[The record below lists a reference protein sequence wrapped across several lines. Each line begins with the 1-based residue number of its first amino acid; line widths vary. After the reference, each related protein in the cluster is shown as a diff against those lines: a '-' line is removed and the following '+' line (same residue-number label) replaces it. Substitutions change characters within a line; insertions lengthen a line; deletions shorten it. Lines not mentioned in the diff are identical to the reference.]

1 MRGPG
6 RSPYRGGLR
15 RGSQFAGLWSP
26 AAFHEIVIAGTY
38 TRNNQIYRV
47 FMPRHPSRVIR
58 RGNQS
63 TEGGSEI
70 IRTALA
76 VALLGFGATAL
87 LAQGDPIAAR
97 KALMKANGDQNRV
110 ATEML
115 EGKRPFNL
123 DEAKKVL
130 ATFAEAGEKAPALF
144 PDDSKTGGDTAA
156 LPPIWENKADFN
168 AKLAKFASDSKA
180 AMDAS
185 KDLDSFKIQ
194 ITEVRKNCGGCHQ
207 TYRKRTS

>member
-1 MRGPG
+1 M
-6 RSPYRGGLR
+6 
-15 RGSQFAGLWSP
+15 
-26 AAFHEIVIAGTY
+26 
-38 TRNNQIYRV
+38 
-47 FMPRHPSRVIR
+47 
-58 RGNQS
+58 
-63 TEGGSEI
+63 
-70 IRTALA
+70 IRTAVA
-76 VALLGFGATAL
+76 VAVLALGATAL
-87 LAQGDPIAAR
+87 MAQSDPIAAR

-115 EGKRPFNL
+115 EGKRPFNV

-156 LPPIWENKADFN
+156 LPAIWENKADFQ
-168 AKLAKFASDSKA
+168 AKLAKFAQESKA
-180 AMDAS
+180 ASNATT
-185 KDLDSFKIQ
+185 DLDSFKIQ

>member
-1 MRGPG
+1 M
-6 RSPYRGGLR
+6 
-15 RGSQFAGLWSP
+15 
-26 AAFHEIVIAGTY
+26 
-38 TRNNQIYRV
+38 
-47 FMPRHPSRVIR
+47 
-58 RGNQS
+58 
-63 TEGGSEI
+63 
-70 IRTALA
+70 IRTAFA
-76 VALLGFGATAL
+76 VAVLALGATAL
-87 LAQGDPIAAR
+87 MAQGDPIAAR
-97 KALMKANGDQNRV
+97 KALMKANGDQNKV

-130 ATFAEAGEKAPALF
+130 ATFADAGQKAPALF
-144 PDDSKTGGDTAA
+144 PDNSKTGGDTAA
-156 LPPIWENKADFN
+156 LPAVWENKTDFE
-168 AKLAKFASDSKA
+168 AKLAKFASDSRA

>member
-1 MRGPG
+1 M
-6 RSPYRGGLR
+6 
-15 RGSQFAGLWSP
+15 
-26 AAFHEIVIAGTY
+26 
-38 TRNNQIYRV
+38 
-47 FMPRHPSRVIR
+47 
-58 RGNQS
+58 
-63 TEGGSEI
+63 

-76 VALLGFGATAL
+76 VAVLAFGATAL
-87 LAQGDPIAAR
+87 VAQSDPIAAR
-97 KALMKANGDQNRV
+97 KALMKANGDQNKV

-115 EGKRPFNL
+115 EGKRPFNV

-156 LPPIWENKADFN
+156 LPVIWENKADFQ
-168 AKLAKFASDSKA
+168 AKLAKFAQESKA
-180 AMDAS
+180 ASNAT